1 MAVISVADYKL
12 LVTDYTLALTQVSGV
27 SVNYFNAAY
36 KVLLLNVFD
45 PEIDLLVPFNN
56 AYLTADVSF
65 AAQPQSVVNAVTAL
79 QQHIISKGV
88 DKDTGLQFTT
98 INDYYADNPAD
109 FIVDP
114 GPGQFF
120 TAEFAALSQQAGF
133 TIDSIYIQ

>member
-12 LVTDYTLALTQVSGV
+12 LVTDYTTALTQIEGV

-65 AAQPQSVVNAVTAL
+65 SAQPQSVVNAVTAL
-79 QQHIISKGV
+79 QQHILSKGA
-88 DKDTGLQFTT
+88 DKDTAVKFTS
-98 INDYYADNPAD
+98 INEYYADNLSD
-109 FIVDP
+109 FTSP
-114 GPGQFF
+114 SFF
-120 TAEFAALSQQAGF
+120 TAGFAALSQQAGF
-133 TIDSIYIQ
+133 TIESTYIV